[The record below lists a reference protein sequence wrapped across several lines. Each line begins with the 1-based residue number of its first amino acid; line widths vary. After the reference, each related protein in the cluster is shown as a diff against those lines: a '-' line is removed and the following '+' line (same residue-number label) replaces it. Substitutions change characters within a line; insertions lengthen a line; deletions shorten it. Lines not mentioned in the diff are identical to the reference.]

1 MSNGKFVS
9 SVENKPL
16 RKYTDRE
23 TIQGTAPVE
32 NDNRAATEQTQSTPQ
47 PGQTQAVGAKPAAPI
62 VSPLEEM
69 NRQVL
74 PEPEKEKAK
83 KDVKKTVKVAKS
95 K

>member
-23 TIQGTAPVE
+23 QIQGTAPVE
-32 NDNRAATEQTQSTPQ
+32 NDTRAATEQ
-47 PGQTQAVGAKPAAPI
+47 AAAPATQTAEAQVVKKPTVI
-62 VSPLEEM
+62 VSPLDEM
-69 NRQVL
+69 NRQG
-74 PEPEKEKAK
+74 PAESDKEKSK
-83 KDVKKTVKVAKS
+83 KDSKKPVKVAKS